1 MKMSDFL
8 SSSEKQLD
16 AQEMAGS
23 FARKRTAEESCSPV
37 APHLLI
43 SCRMLIVEEGAP
55 HMCRGAEG
63 SVGVLPLFP
72 PSGAYGPNSGPQA
85 LRQESLPAEPSSQ
98 LSPLSLNCL
107 FGYLCVSMCGFVSV
121 CAGAGRSM
129 QVPAEA
135 CRKHGRAADGVAG
148 GWL

>member
-1 MKMSDFL
+1 MSDFL
-8 SSSEKQLD
+8 SSAEKQLD

-43 SCRMLIVEEGAP
+43 SCHMLIVEEGAP

-85 LRQESLPAEPSSQ
+85 FRQESLPAEPSSQ
-98 LSPLSLNCL
+98 LFLRFFKIVSLAIYAC
-107 FGYLCVSMCGFVSV
+107 LCVDLSV
-121 CAGAGRSM
+121 CAAGAGRSM
-129 QVPAEA
+129 QMPAETR
-135 CRKHGRAADGVAG
+135 RKHGCAADGVAG
-148 GWL
+148 QWL